1 MSEQFGFLAEISI
14 YIPFEI
20 DYNPSKVDGEV
31 NNVSCLIS
39 MKNGKAKKIARP
51 KKNTSSASSLQNPN
65 VEKSSLE
72 AAHNLIPDPQNEKS
86 SFLQDISPDAVVAT
100 DRELNFTRWDKAAEA
115 MFGWQAREALGKQGL
130 IQVRTNVL
138 GFLLDGLVMNSLL
151 ENTSWFGNI
160 TIFRK
165 DGFPLTTTVTTGI
178 LWDEHGEFDGLVAT
192 FHVTNL
198 YADPKSIQSENQVE
212 SRVGKKSSPNI
223 ETLHRAIKEI
233 VQAMAYIAGVR
244 DPYTAGHQRRVAQL
258 SFDIARFMGL
268 HNIRGEGLTIA
279 AFVHDIGKI
288 HIPEDIL
295 SKPGKLTKPEYDML
309 KEHTRIGYDILK
321 NIEFPWPV
329 AKIVLQHH
337 ERMNGSGY
345 PSGISGDQIMVEAR
359 ILAVADVVE
368 AMSSDRPY
376 RRALSLEEAFAE
388 INTNKGIL
396 YDPQVVDV
404 CMKVFHNKG
413 FSLN

>member
-1 MSEQFGFLAEISI
+1 
-14 YIPFEI
+14 
-20 DYNPSKVDGEV
+20 
-31 NNVSCLIS
+31 
-39 MKNGKAKKIARP
+39 MKNGQPKKIARP
-51 KKNTSSASSLQNPN
+51 KKSVPKVPSPPIHGETNAP
-65 VEKSSLE
+65 LE
-72 AAHNLIPDPQNEKS
+72 DSHQSQPELEP
-86 SFLQDISPDAVVAT
+86 SFLKDTNQDAIIAT
-100 DRELNFTRWDKAAEA
+100 DKELHITSWDWAAEA
-115 MFGWQAREALGKQGL
+115 MFGWQTAEVLGKQPSSQ
-130 IQVRTNVL
+130 IRASVL
-138 GFLLDGLVMNSLL
+138 GFLNEDLVMSSIV
-151 ENTSWFGNI
+151 ENTFWAGKVSI
-160 TIFRK
+160 TRK
-165 DGFPLTTTVTTGI
+165 DGLQINTTVNI
-178 LWDEHGEFDGLVAT
+178 RIFWDDRGEFGGLVAIFRANT
-192 FHVTNL
+192 LSEDKKQIPLLDKIVNETGQ
-198 YADPKSIQSENQVE
+198 KSAASVE
-212 SRVGKKSSPNI
+212 K
-223 ETLHRAIKEI
+223 LHRTIKEI
-233 VQAMAYIAGVR
+233 VQAMAYIVGVR

-268 HNIRGEGLTIA
+268 HNERGEGLIIA

-295 SKPGKLTKPEYDML
+295 SKPGKLTKSEFDLL

-376 RRALSLEEAFAE
+376 RRALSLEEAFLE
-388 INTNKGIL
+388 INNNKGIL
-396 YDPQVVDV
+396 YDPKVVEV

>member
-1 MSEQFGFLAEISI
+1 
-14 YIPFEI
+14 
-20 DYNPSKVDGEV
+20 
-31 NNVSCLIS
+31 
-39 MKNGKAKKIARP
+39 
-51 KKNTSSASSLQNPN
+51 
-65 VEKSSLE
+65 
-72 AAHNLIPDPQNEKS
+72 
-86 SFLQDISPDAVVAT
+86 
-100 DRELNFTRWDKAAEA
+100 
-115 MFGWQAREALGKQGL
+115 
-130 IQVRTNVL
+130 
-138 GFLLDGLVMNSLL
+138 
-151 ENTSWFGNI
+151 
-160 TIFRK
+160 
-165 DGFPLTTTVTTGI
+165 
-178 LWDEHGEFDGLVAT
+178 
-192 FHVTNL
+192 
-198 YADPKSIQSENQVE
+198 
-212 SRVGKKSSPNI
+212 
-223 ETLHRAIKEI
+223 
-233 VQAMAYIAGVR
+233 
-244 DPYTAGHQRRVAQL
+244 
-258 SFDIARFMGL
+258 MGL

-345 PSGISGDQIMVEAR
+345 PSGISGDQIMMEAR